1 MTWNMITFREL
12 IENINATIEPG
23 QQSSLEQWFEY
34 IIDIPIEKLTVE
46 DSCRAIRQEL
56 CIDQFMPKILNFLIK
71 DSSVGECYDGELIS
85 ELSTL
90 KGSILKDQKNNF
102 IKIKRTINQ
111 IDAFNISD
119 DLKNNMSK
127 INHIII

>member
-46 DSCRAIRQEL
+46 DPCRAIRQEL